1 MNLDTI
7 IAAAVKKQNISDEA
21 CLKILQFPNEDILI
35 LVHAAYE
42 VRKTF
47 FGRKMHIQVLTNIK
61 SGLCTEDC
69 HYCSQS
75 CVSTA
80 DIEKYELLPQKDIL
94 KEAAFAKKSNAKR
107 YCMALSGN
115 SPTEEEVDSLCSIV
129 KAIKENHDISVCCSL
144 GFISETQA
152 GRLKRAG
159 LDRVNHNLNTSR
171 RYYPEI
177 CTTHTFEDRVRN
189 IEVCKNAD
197 LEICSGG
204 IVGQGESP
212 EDVVVMLKT
221 LRAMDPDS
229 VPLNFLIPIPGTPF
243 GEKGTTLTPVYCLKV
258 LCLARFL
265 LADKDLRIAGGREYH
280 LRSLQSLALHAA
292 NSIFV
297 AGYLTTDGQSVPE
310 AIQMIEDAGFSLE
323 IEGVT
328 EGHEH

>member
-1 MNLDTI
+1 MSLNVI
-7 IAAAVKKQNISDEA
+7 IEAAMRKESISDED
-21 CLKILQFPNEDILI
+21 CLKILQYPDEDLLD
-35 LVHAAYE
+35 LVHAASV
-42 VRKTF
+42 VRKQF
-47 FGRKMHIQVLTNIK
+47 FSNRVHIQVLTNVK
-61 SGLCTEDC
+61 SGSCTEDC

-80 DIEKYELLPQKDIL
+80 DIEKYAMLPPEDIL
-94 KEAAFAKKSNAKR
+94 KEAAFAKESNAKR

-115 SPTEEEVDSLCSIV
+115 WPTDEEIDSLCVVV
-129 KAIKENHDISVCCSL
+129 KAIKDVYDISVCCSL
-144 GFISETQA
+144 GFISDTQA
-152 GRLKRAG
+152 RRLKVAG
-159 LDRVNHNLNTSR
+159 LDRVNHNLNTSQ

-177 CTTHTFEDRVRN
+177 CTTHTYEDRVRN

-204 IVGQGESP
+204 IIGQGESQ

-221 LRAMDPDS
+221 LRAMNPES

-243 GEKGTTLTPVYCLKV
+243 GEKEVKLTPAYCLKV

-280 LRSLQSLALHAA
+280 LRSLQSLALHVA

-323 IEGVT
+323 VEGVAA
-328 EGHEH
+328 